1 MTLRV
6 IKLSSTVENQIYT
19 GPHHQIEYQQCW
31 DRRLINPVL
40 NRLYKES
47 VCYTERWYLELR
59 KLVLEEEW
67 YHPLLNSIIND
78 VELRKVLVKSTVID
92 GTLMRSV
99 INSDTYPEFHISAG
113 INLKKIN
120 RWCAFFISLPDS
132 LETLVALNGQSPD

>member
-6 IKLSSTVENQIYT
+6 IKSPSKLDAQIYT
-19 GPHHQIEYQQCW
+19 GPHYQIDYQACW
-31 DRRLINPVL
+31 NNRLINPVL

-67 YHPLLNSIIND
+67 YHPLLNSAIND
-78 VELRKVLVKSTVID
+78 IELRKRLVKSAMID

-99 INSDTYPEFHISAG
+99 ITGEDYPELHISAG

>member
-6 IKLSSTVENQIYT
+6 IKSPSKLDNQVYT
-19 GPHHQIEYQQCW
+19 GPHYQINYHACW
-31 DRRLINPVL
+31 NNHLINPVL
-40 NRLYKES
+40 HRLYKES

-67 YHPLLNSIIND
+67 HHPLLNSVISD
-78 VELRKVLVKSTVID
+78 VELRKRLVKSTVID

-99 INSDTYPEFHISAG
+99 LSGEDYPELHISAG

-132 LETLVALNGQSPD
+132 LETLVDRCGQSPD

>member
-1 MTLRV
+1 MTLKV
-6 IKLSSTVENQIYT
+6 IKPSPKLENQIYT
-19 GPHHQIEYQQCW
+19 GPHYQIGYQACW
-31 DRRLINPVL
+31 NNRLINPVL
-40 NRLYKES
+40 NKLYKES

-67 YHPLLNSIIND
+67 QHPLLNSAIKDI
-78 VELRKVLVKSTVID
+78 ELRKSLVKSAIFD

-99 INSDTYPEFHISAG
+99 MNSEDFPEFHISAG

-132 LETLVALNGQSPD
+132 LETLADLNGQSRD

>member
-6 IKLSSTVENQIYT
+6 IKSSSKSDNQIYT
-19 GPHHQIEYQQCW
+19 GPHYQIAYQACW
-31 DRRLINPVL
+31 NNRLINPVL

-59 KLVLEEEW
+59 KMVLEEEW
-67 YHPLLNSIIND
+67 YHPLLNSVVND
-78 VELRKVLVKSTVID
+78 IELRKKLVKSTVID

-99 INSDTYPEFHISAG
+99 MNDEDFPEYHISAG

-132 LETLVALNGQSPD
+132 LETLADLNGQSRD